1 VQCNPQNAIKLWKVE
16 NPFNEAIAKNKIK
29 KSPSRY
35 LL

>member
-29 KSPSRY
+29 KIPFKI
-35 LL
+35 LT